1 MDTLFDA
8 LLKYFPLPPGAP
20 AHSTQSIPPSR
31 VTLVRSD
38 AVANKSSVDLLL
50 RDEKYCLGKVKCNE
64 RITSRDWYQDVRHL
78 EFEFDE
84 EIQLSITISN
94 LVPNRTNLAARY
106 SPGDVAAIHPI
117 ADSED
122 VDAFLK
128 LSPWSK
134 HVDNHY
140 EIQHTMTG
148 K

>member
-1 MDTLFDA
+1 MDTLLDA
-8 LLKYFPLPPGAP
+8 LLKFFPLPPGAP
-20 AHSTQSIPPSR
+20 AHSTSSIPPSR

-38 AVANKSSVDLLL
+38 AESSVDPLLY
-50 RDEKYCLGKVKCNE
+50 DEKYCLGKVKCNE
-64 RITSRDWYQDVRHL
+64 RITASDWYQDVRHL

-84 EIQLSITISN
+84 EIQLSFTISN
-94 LVPNRTNLAARY
+94 LVPDRANLAVRY
-106 SPGDVAAIHPI
+106 SPGDVAVIHPI

-128 LSPWSK
+128 LSPWSN
-134 HVDNHY
+134 HVDDRY

>member
-20 AHSTQSIPPSR
+20 AHSTSSIPPSR

-38 AVANKSSVDLLL
+38 AVANKSSMDSLLC
-50 RDEKYCLGKVKCNE
+50 DEKYYLGKVKRNE
-64 RITSRDWYQDVRHL
+64 RITASDWYQDVRHL

-84 EIQLSITISN
+84 DIRLSITIPN
-94 LVPNRTNLAARY
+94 LVHDRANLAARY
-106 SPGDVAAIHPI
+106 SPGDVAVIHPI

-128 LSPWSK
+128 LSPWSQ
-134 HVDNHY
+134 HVDDRY